1 MRILVAPD
9 SFKGTMSAAEI
20 CGIVREALMRRD
32 PLAEVVEIPIADGG
46 EGTVACFHRAL
57 PGSFLRSYPV
67 QDLYF
72 RPITATVC
80 FDGTTA
86 ILETAS
92 AAGLD
97 PKRLEVADASSVGVG
112 QLIRH
117 VLDAGAKTV
126 ILGLGGS
133 GTNDGGVGMATALG
147 ARFLDASG
155 KPIAPTGRGLLSLAR
170 VDFSAFDKRV
180 RACRFFAACDV
191 KNPLCG
197 KNGAA
202 FVFAG
207 QKGADA
213 ETICALDDG
222 LRRLSEVVFRDLGA
236 EMDGADG
243 SGAAGG
249 LGAAVR
255 CFLGGK
261 LMPGIEWMLETVH
274 FEQRVQEADVVL
286 TGEGCVDRQTLEGKV
301 PFGVAR
307 LAAKYGKPVIC
318 LCGKRGEGWEE
329 LQKHGVRRVVC
340 INGAGTDWETAKK
353 RCRENLFDTVSSL
366 AF

>member
-1 MRILVAPD
+1 MKILVAPD
-9 SFKGTMSAAEI
+9 SFKGTLSAAEI
-20 CGIVREALMRRD
+20 CGIAREALKRRD

-46 EGTVACFHRAL
+46 EGTVACFHRVL
-57 PGSFLRSYPV
+57 PGSVLRSYPV
-67 QDLYF
+67 RDLYF
-72 RPITATVC
+72 RPVTATVC

-92 AAGLD
+92 VAGLD
-97 PKRLEVADASSVGVG
+97 PLRPDVADASTVGVG
-112 QLIRH
+112 ELIRH
-117 VLDAGAKTV
+117 VLDDGAKTV

-133 GTNDGGVGMATALG
+133 GTNDGGIGMATALG
-147 ARFLDASG
+147 ARFTDADGTPVS
-155 KPIAPTGRGLLSLAR
+155 PTGKGLLSVSHA
-170 VDFSAFDKRV
+170 DFSGLDARI
-180 RACRFFAACDV
+180 RTCRFLAACDV
-191 KNPLCG
+191 KNPLYG
-197 KNGAA
+197 INGAA

-213 ETICALDDG
+213 REIRELDAG
-222 LRRLSEVVFRDLGA
+222 LRRLAEVVFRDLGA
-236 EMDGADG
+236 EMNRADG

-255 CFLGGK
+255 CFLGGE
-261 LMPGIEWMLETVH
+261 LMPGIEWMLKTVR
-274 FEQRVQEADVVL
+274 FEQRVRDADAVL

-301 PFGVAR
+301 PFGVAA

-318 LCGKRGEGWEE
+318 LCGKRGDGWEE
-329 LQKHGVRRVVC
+329 LLNHGVSRVVC
-340 INGAGTDWETAKK
+340 INPEGTDWETAQS